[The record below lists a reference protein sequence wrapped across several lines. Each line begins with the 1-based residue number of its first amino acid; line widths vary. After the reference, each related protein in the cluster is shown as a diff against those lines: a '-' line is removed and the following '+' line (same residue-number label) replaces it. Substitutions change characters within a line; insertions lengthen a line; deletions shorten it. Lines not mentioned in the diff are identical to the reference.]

1 MVMPASHYSR
11 LPLSALFLAQFSLVE
26 HTEQYVP
33 KVAAKAIPLTY
44 KRSYP
49 IVVKSDIYVD
59 LKQIGTKLITFT

>member
-1 MVMPASHYSR
+1 MVMPASHYCR
-11 LPLSALFLAQFSLVE
+11 LPLSALFLAQFSLV
-26 HTEQYVP
+26 EQYVP

-44 KRSYP
+44 KRSYL